1 MRARGLCPTLSGAI
15 GLAVGITI
23 TASAR
28 LWLCLRLRC
37 CVMRND
43 SVRLT
48 PLGEW
53 VYVGVVSVLCV
64 GMGYAI
70 LRAFAVVVVRLGQVL
85 GII

>member
-1 MRARGLCPTLSGAI
+1 MCVVVVKLGACVCVCI
-15 GLAVGITI
+15 
-23 TASAR
+23 
-28 LWLCLRLRC
+28 LRL
-37 CVMRND
+37 VVMIMRND

-70 LRAFAVVVVRLGQVL
+70 LRAFAVVVVRLGKVL

>member
-1 MRARGLCPTLSGAI
+1 MLL
-15 GLAVGITI
+15 V
-23 TASAR
+23 
-28 LWLCLRLRC
+28 
-37 CVMRND
+37 VFMRND

>member
-1 MRARGLCPTLSGAI
+1 MRARGLCPTLSGVI
-15 GLAVGITI
+15 GLAVDITG
-23 TASAR
+23 TLSVR
-28 LWLCLRLRC
+28 RWLCSGLRC

-64 GMGYAI
+64 AMGYAI

-85 GII
+85 GLV

>member
-1 MRARGLCPTLSGAI
+1 MCVVVVKLGACVCVCI
-15 GLAVGITI
+15 
-23 TASAR
+23 
-28 LWLCLRLRC
+28 LRL
-37 CVMRND
+37 VVMIMRNE

-85 GII
+85 GIV

>member
-1 MRARGLCPTLSGAI
+1 MCPILLGVI
-15 GLAVGITI
+15 GLAVDITG
-23 TASAR
+23 TQNVR
-28 LWLCLRLRC
+28 LWLCLGVRC

-64 GMGYAI
+64 AMGYAI

-85 GII
+85 GLV

>member
-1 MRARGLCPTLSGAI
+1 MCVVVVKLGACVCVCI
-15 GLAVGITI
+15 
-23 TASAR
+23 
-28 LWLCLRLRC
+28 LRL
-37 CVMRND
+37 VVMIMRND

>member
-1 MRARGLCPTLSGAI
+1 
-15 GLAVGITI
+15 
-23 TASAR
+23 
-28 LWLCLRLRC
+28 
-37 CVMRND
+37 MRND

-53 VYVGVVSVLCV
+53 IYSGTVALMCV

-70 LRAFAVVVVRLGQVL
+70 VKAMAIVVVRLGQGL

>member
-1 MRARGLCPTLSGAI
+1 MH
-15 GLAVGITI
+15 
-23 TASAR
+23 
-28 LWLCLRLRC
+28 
-37 CVMRND
+37 ND

-70 LRAFAVVVVRLGQVL
+70 LRVFAVVVVRLGQVL

>member
-1 MRARGLCPTLSGAI
+1 LCVVVVKLGACVCVCI
-15 GLAVGITI
+15 
-23 TASAR
+23 
-28 LWLCLRLRC
+28 LRL
-37 CVMRND
+37 VVMIMRND

-70 LRAFAVVVVRLGQVL
+70 LRAFAVVVVRLGKVL